1 MGKCSGKLGRF
12 PFSFFPKGAL
22 TPHRPQAGGGS
33 PVGARALISALSAG
47 LRPVALRNASLRL
60 GVRGGTAPAGGRK
73 TKDEGR

>member
-33 PVGARALISALSAG
+33 PVGARALSEGDA
-47 LRPVALRNASLRL
+47 
-60 GVRGGTAPAGGRK
+60 APAGGRK

>member
-33 PVGARALISALSAG
+33 PVGARALSEGERL
-47 LRPVALRNASLRL
+47 LREDER
-60 GVRGGTAPAGGRK
+60 RK
-73 TKDEGR
+73 TKDGDAI